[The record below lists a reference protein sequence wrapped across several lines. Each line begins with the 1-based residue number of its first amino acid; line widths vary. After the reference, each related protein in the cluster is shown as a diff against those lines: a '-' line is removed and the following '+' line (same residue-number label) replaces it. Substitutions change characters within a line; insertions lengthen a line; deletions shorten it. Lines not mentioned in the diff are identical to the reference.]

1 MSYRLLSYVLKGQPR
16 AGLLVNE
23 AVYDLAAATRNAAWS
38 SVLAVLNDWPKAK
51 AALAKAAKATRA
63 KGLPLAKTKLLAPIL
78 YPGNIYCAGANYK
91 DHVAEMDRAQGRE
104 PGPTMKDRGEKPWHF
119 VKTSKSSVVGPGAK
133 VKLPAFSKAVDWEV
147 ELAAVIGKR
156 AKDVS
161 VDKALDCVAGY
172 TIANDLSARDVMR
185 REGNPPTSPFHY
197 DWVSQKCFDGACP
210 LGPWIVMF
218 AERMTALQRSLSCRS
233 TSAISRG
240 VLPTGSAC
248 ISVSRRLKSGS
259 CTARAIPADSLFA
272 MSAGVPGGATYAI
285 HVSEWKPGRRSA
297 IAGTSG
303 NAATRFSPPTPSSL
317 SLLAFTCGIAVIRLS
332 NISST

>member
-1 MSYRLLSYVLKGQPR
+1 MSYRLLSYASKGQPR

-38 SVLAVLNDWPKAK
+38 SVLAVLNDWPKAQ

-161 VDKALDCVAGY
+161 ADKALDCVAGY

-210 LGPWIVMF
+210 LGPWIVPASEIKDPHNLGIKLWIGDELMQDSNTGQMIF
-218 AERMTALQRSLSCRS
+218 DTAEQIAMLSSRVTLQPGDLVL
-233 TSAISRG
+233 TGTPAG
-240 VLPTGSAC
+240 VGMGRKRFLQPGERVRLWIEGIGELTHSMAFTGS
-248 ISVSRRLKSGS
+248 
-259 CTARAIPADSLFA
+259 
-272 MSAGVPGGATYAI
+272 
-285 HVSEWKPGRRSA
+285 
-297 IAGTSG
+297 
-303 NAATRFSPPTPSSL
+303 
-317 SLLAFTCGIAVIRLS
+317 
-332 NISST
+332 